1 MLPKSKQTV
10 LPANIHT
17 SDILWTQQVGFRNIY
32 VHTIHICS
40 SRNECMKSWW
50 IGKRARK
57 YKWKVLEKI
66 KWREKCNEFTHSKTD
81 TNTDLE
87 VRQVQNQGTA
97 GVSVWGGLTW
107 LTAVHPH
114 CTLTCQKDGPGA
126 WVSLVSAAIPFTE
139 VEITRK
145 GENII
150 IQIWGDGETLT
161 TSTSRWCMECLNPQC
176 TTWYPS
182 PRGCFSLHVHI
193 FI

>member
-1 MLPKSKQTV
+1 MY
-10 LPANIHT
+10 
-17 SDILWTQQVGFRNIY
+17 TQYIY
-32 VHTIHICS
+32 AAVEMNAWRVDELERGQGGVNGRFW
-40 SRNECMKSWW
+40 RNE
-50 IGKRARK
+50 
-57 YKWKVLEKI
+57 
-66 KWREKCNEFTHSKTD
+66 NEGRNVMNLHTQKQTD

-87 VRQVQNQGTA
+87 VRQVQDQGTA

-107 LTAVHPH
+107 LTAVDPH

-182 PRGCFSLHVHI
+182 PRGCFSHHVHI